1 MGDGRLALAWY
12 WSPSE
17 LKKATKV
24 EPAQHELPLN
34 ADDALAATMSKLSL
48 PAFCRATGIVVED
61 ATPTTAEGDSVAG
74 DVTWSPAMDLAVV
87 QAVNM
92 AAATRG
98 CEADNLPPAD
108 VVAAVDRLRQ
118 RPSDAPSVLP
128 DNDIAI
134 LARVCVLRAL
144 NGVLL
149 RLVPAVALSPADE
162 PRHGDVA
169 GRHPVAVVA
178 THQAPDMRRATAV
191 QRLAATRPPAGA
203 FVTAADAAL
212 MACAGTRDADVG
224 VACSDQAGGWQP
236 VSLGWLLRT
245 YRWLLFT
252 TCKRRMWRRLVTA
265 TDTPTQPASTDV
277 YVALRAA
284 ACAASGVAACC

>member
-61 ATPTTAEGDSVAG
+61 ATPTTAEGDSAAG

-98 CEADNLPPAD
+98 CEAVNLPPAD

-118 RPSDAPSVLP
+118 RHSDAPSVLP

-169 GRHPVAVVA
+169 GVLVPAHLGVEPEQSNGVRVSPLAQQQRREPLRHG
-178 THQAPDMRRATAV
+178 
-191 QRLAATRPPAGA
+191 LG
-203 FVTAADAAL
+203 
-212 MACAGTRDADVG
+212 G
-224 VACSDQAGGWQP
+224 VPERQELP
-236 VSLGWLLRT
+236 
-245 YRWLLFT
+245 
-252 TCKRRMWRRLVTA
+252 RRL
-265 TDTPTQPASTDV
+265 
-277 YVALRAA
+277 
-284 ACAASGVAACC
+284 